1 MGITVVGMLLPLIVY
16 NSATCMIAY
25 ALLGIGNAI
34 LQVSLNPLLSNVV
47 TSQRLLT
54 SSLTAG
60 QVIKAV
66 SSLVGPEIVLLA
78 VAHFGDDNGII
89 ASRY

>member
-1 MGITVVGMLLPLIVY
+1 MLFW
-16 NSATCMIAY
+16 
-25 ALLGIGNAI
+25 GIGNAI

-78 VAHFGDDNGII
+78 VAHFGDDKWYYCFPYIRLYHVIVCHLADG
-89 ASRY
+89 YTC